1 MKKILSTP
9 VARAL
14 ANKNKIDLTQVVGTG
29 PNGRILKQDVL
40 NFKPGA
46 NVQATAAAPAK
57 QAAVKS
63 AIQRTSM
70 MEDKREKPTPLR
82 RGIAKALKNSW
93 NSVAYVNL
101 VNEIDA
107 TELWN
112 FRAGIKDG
120 ILAETGV
127 KVTFLPF
134 MVMAI
139 IKAIKKYP
147 IFNARFDA
155 KTSELVYQKDIN
167 IGIAVDTPAGLMVP
181 VVKNADQLSLIEL
194 SKEISRLAAAC
205 KDGTIKPAEMRG
217 STYTITNYGSVDA
230 LYGVPVINHPNL
242 AITGIGAIKDKVYF
256 KNEQVVPGKVLYL
269 TTAGDHQWVDG
280 ADIGR
285 FAYDVRMSL
294 ENPAMLLAL
303 Y

>member
-14 ANKNKIDLTQVVGTG
+14 ANKNNIDITKVLGTG

-40 NFKPGA
+40 DFKP
-46 NVQATAAAPAK
+46 NTAIERTQPKAETIT
-57 QAAVKS
+57 S
-63 AIQRTSM
+63 SIQRTTV
-70 MEDKREKPTPLR
+70 MEDKRVKPTGLR
-82 RGIAKALKNSW
+82 KGIAKALKNSW

-112 FRAGIKDG
+112 FRTSIKDG

-127 KVTFLPF
+127 KVTFMPF
-134 MVMAI
+134 ITMAI

-147 IFNARFDA
+147 IFNARFDE
-155 KTSELVYQKDIN
+155 KTQELVYQKDIN
-167 IGIAVDTPAGLMVP
+167 IGIAVDTPSGLMVP
-181 VVKNADQLSLIEL
+181 VIKNADQLSLVEL
-194 SKEISRLAAAC
+194 SREISRLAAAC
-205 KDGTIKPAEMRG
+205 KDGTIKPTEMRG
-217 STYTITNYGSVDA
+217 STFTITNYGSVDA

-242 AITGIGAIKDKVYF
+242 AITGVGAIKDKVYF
-256 KNEQVVPGKVLYL
+256 KNEEVVPGKVLYL